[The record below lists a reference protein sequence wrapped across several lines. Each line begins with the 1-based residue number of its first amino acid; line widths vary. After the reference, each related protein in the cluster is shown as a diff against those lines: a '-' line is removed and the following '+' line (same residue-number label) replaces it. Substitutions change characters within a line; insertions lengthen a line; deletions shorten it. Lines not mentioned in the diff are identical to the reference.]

1 MVLHLKYSS
10 ESVRQLASALFA
22 PASAS
27 CVNRPSRASSG
38 EDGRWRGFCGGMINI
53 TSAKPRSFKPNAKI
67 RKWVEQA
74 LPAEYEDVTVMVNE
88 LQCFEPGCAPVETV
102 ISLLD
107 PGKPIVFKIFFP
119 IAEVAESPPDQVL
132 EALQLALK
140 GSAPA
145 HKNTT
150 SSDTSSGSE
159 DHKTAGKPAGEES
172 GGPSAAAEEAVGE
185 ACEVAEEAVVEACE
199 AAEEEACGAAGEA
212 SEAAEQ
218 VGRLGLEDAGQ
229 SQ

>member
-1 MVLHLKYSS
+1 
-10 ESVRQLASALFA
+10 
-22 PASAS
+22 
-27 CVNRPSRASSG
+27 
-38 EDGRWRGFCGGMINI
+38 MINI

-119 IAEVAESPPDQVL
+119 IAEVAEAPPDQVL

-172 GGPSAAAEEAVGE
+172 GGPIAAAEEAVGE
-185 ACEVAEEAVVEACE
+185 ACEAAEEAVVEACEAAEEAVVEACEAAEEAVVEACE

-212 SEAAEQ
+212 GEASEAAEQ

-229 SQ
+229 SR

>member
-1 MVLHLKYSS
+1 
-10 ESVRQLASALFA
+10 
-22 PASAS
+22 
-27 CVNRPSRASSG
+27 
-38 EDGRWRGFCGGMINI
+38 MINI

-172 GGPSAAAEEAVGE
+172 GGPIAAAEEAVGE
-185 ACEVAEEAVVEACE
+185 ACEAAEEAVVEACE

-212 SEAAEQ
+212 GEASEAAEQ

>member
-1 MVLHLKYSS
+1 
-10 ESVRQLASALFA
+10 
-22 PASAS
+22 
-27 CVNRPSRASSG
+27 
-38 EDGRWRGFCGGMINI
+38 MINI

-67 RKWVEQA
+67 RKWVENA

-132 EALQLALK
+132 DALQLALK

-159 DHKTAGKPAGEES
+159 DHKTAGKPAGKET

-185 ACEVAEEAVVEACE
+185 AGEAAEEEACGAAEEAVGEACE

-212 SEAAEQ
+212 GEASEAAEQ
-218 VGRLGLEDAGQ
+218 VGVACAAADGAAEEAVGESGGAAGN
-229 SQ
+229 SRTPAVVR

>member
-1 MVLHLKYSS
+1 
-10 ESVRQLASALFA
+10 
-22 PASAS
+22 
-27 CVNRPSRASSG
+27 
-38 EDGRWRGFCGGMINI
+38 MINI

-185 ACEVAEEAVVEACE
+185 ACEAAAEEEEACEAAEEAVVDACEAAEEAVVEACE

-212 SEAAEQ
+212 GEASEAAEQ

>member
-1 MVLHLKYSS
+1 
-10 ESVRQLASALFA
+10 
-22 PASAS
+22 
-27 CVNRPSRASSG
+27 
-38 EDGRWRGFCGGMINI
+38 MINI

-67 RKWVEQA
+67 RKWVEKA

-132 EALQLALK
+132 DALQLALK

-159 DHKTAGKPAGEES
+159 DHKTAGKPAGKET
-172 GGPSAAAEEAVGE
+172 GGPSAAAEEAVG
-185 ACEVAEEAVVEACE
+185 EACE

-212 SEAAEQ
+212 GEASEAAEQ
-218 VGRLGLEDAGQ
+218 VGVACAAADGAAEEAVGESGGAAGN
-229 SQ
+229 SRTPAVVR

>member
-1 MVLHLKYSS
+1 
-10 ESVRQLASALFA
+10 
-22 PASAS
+22 
-27 CVNRPSRASSG
+27 
-38 EDGRWRGFCGGMINI
+38 MINI

-67 RKWVEQA
+67 RKWVEKA

-132 EALQLALK
+132 DALQLALK

-159 DHKTAGKPAGEES
+159 DHKTAGKPAGKET
-172 GGPSAAAEEAVGE
+172 GGPSAVAEEAVG
-185 ACEVAEEAVVEACE
+185 EACE
-199 AAEEEACGAAGEA
+199 AAEEEACGAAGEVGEA

-218 VGRLGLEDAGQ
+218 VGVACAAADGPAEEAVGESGGAAGN
-229 SQ
+229 SRTPVVVR